1 MHRIALLLI
10 ISFSVGAEL
19 DPFAAASAATSPS
32 RFGDGVINTL
42 EDFQVEGEVAK
53 KYMNVPEF
61 SWPCTSCRDSCFS
74 EGPKPFV

>member
-53 KYMNVPEF
+53 K
-61 SWPCTSCRDSCFS
+61 
-74 EGPKPFV
+74 